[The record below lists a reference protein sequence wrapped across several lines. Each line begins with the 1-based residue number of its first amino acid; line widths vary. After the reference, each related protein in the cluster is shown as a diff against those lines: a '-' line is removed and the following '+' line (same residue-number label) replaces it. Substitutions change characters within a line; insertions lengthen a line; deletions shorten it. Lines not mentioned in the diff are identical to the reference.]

1 MFYGEYD
8 ISCLPDEALPDLERV
23 NNGRHSYTLGKVGSS
38 VEILLQKEAY
48 FVKKINADGSG
59 PLGQVSWAKHGGPV
73 EAFAVAKARSG
84 YRRW

>member
-1 MFYGEYD
+1 M
-8 ISCLPDEALPDLERV
+8 
-23 NNGRHSYTLGKVGSS
+23 NNGRHSYTLGKGGSS

-48 FVKKINADGSG
+48 FVKKINDDGSG

-84 YRRW
+84 YKRW